1 MNFQSNFQF
10 LLEKGAE
17 NPTRTKRIE
26 RLLHLQNFPKL
37 AQELNIRVIHI
48 SERDTQIT
56 NKPKE
61 VNEFVNTWSPE
72 GFYEEGVAPAELGW
86 GESLSICI

>member
-1 MNFQSNFQF
+1 M
-10 LLEKGAE
+10 K
-17 NPTRTKRIE
+17 
-26 RLLHLQNFPKL
+26 NFPKL

-72 GFYEEGVAPAELGW
+72 GFYEEGVAPTELGW
-86 GESLSICI
+86 GIVLTINSSFVFCLFTQLNKITTT